1 MTTLERRWTLKFI
14 LYLLVTGTF
23 SAEREVPAEASLAE
37 KRFERGRAGT
47 KA

>member
-1 MTTLERRWTLKFI
+1 MKFI